1 MKSTKKSEK
10 PRRYRVDTLLKAGFL
25 LLLFIVTFSL
35 LPREHFKMLKS
46 LKEGD
51 ISPIEITSPID
62 FPIYKTS
69 EELEKERRQA
79 LKSVP
84 AFYEFDSTY
93 VDSVRERIKFIKE
106 MGLFRDGLSRNRWEW
121 IVELSANY
129 ALDFLKQGIIEDKHL
144 LKTLEVDSIAVVSG
158 DKTRVYPVE
167 RIRDQNEVYDE
178 LKKIAVQTF
187 ENKAERDVFLRIVES
202 LIFPNL
208 RYREDLTNKE
218 RSAAL
223 ARVSP
228 IKEIV
233 HKGEKI
239 VGKHERITE
248 QSGEKLKVLQ
258 EKIQSTGYHSYRW
271 FAYLFI
277 LFSIFVLG
285 TIYFRERI
293 DRSPRWRE
301 LVVIGFAGLIVL
313 VSAYLVRNIKASH
326 YITLI
331 PFFAILINV
340 ALGFE
345 PALFYTLLLAIILGL
360 YFPATI
366 FGTFIYNL
374 ILGWTAIFI
383 TKSFRSR
390 FQIYYVILT
399 LMGVGFITSVFVD
412 LLVFNQV
419 NDIKSL
425 AQASLFSAFLSGVFV
440 VGILPLYE
448 RVFRVATDFFLLELS
463 NLNNPLLRELSEKAS
478 GTFNHSIN
486 VGNLCDAAARAIGA
500 NSLLARVGAYYHDIG
515 KIKKPQYFIE
525 NQIGMENPHD
535 RLSPRM
541 SALIII
547 SHVKDGVELAEKYGL
562 PGEIIRI
569 IQTHHGTSLLVP
581 FYVKAKQ
588 LEGEN
593 VKEEDFRYPGPKPS
607 TREEAICMIAD
618 SVEAAVRSLKNPT
631 AKTLKETIYEVIRL
645 KLEDGQL
652 DEADITRKD
661 LDKIAEAI
669 YPILLSQFHPRIEYP
684 KEKK

>member
-10 PRRYRVDTLLKAGFL
+10 PPRLETLLKAGFL
-25 LLLFIVTFSL
+25 LLLFVITLTL
-35 LPREHFKMLKS
+35 LPREHFKNIKN
-46 LKEGD
+46 LKEGE
-51 ISPIEITSPID
+51 ISPIEVISPID
-62 FPIYKTS
+62 YPIYKTS
-69 EELEKERRQA
+69 VELQKEREAA

-84 AFYEFDSTY
+84 AFYEFDTTY
-93 VDSVRERIKFIKE
+93 VDSVREWIDRIKRT
-106 MGLFRDGLSRNRWEW
+106 GLFKDGVPQSRWEW
-121 IVELSANY
+121 IVELSADY
-129 ALDFLKQGIIEDKHL
+129 SLDYLKRGVIEDKHL
-144 LKTLEVDSIAVVSG
+144 LKSLGVDSVAIVKG
-158 DKTRVYPVE
+158 NIIKVYPVE
-167 RIRDQNEVYDE
+167 SIKDQNDVYEE
-178 LKKIAVQTF
+178 LKRVAIQTF
-187 ENKAERDVFLRIVES
+187 ENRNERDVFLKIVKR

-208 RYREDLTNKE
+208 RYREDLTNKA
-218 RSAAL
+218 RNAAL
-223 ARVSP
+223 ARISP

-248 QSGEKLKVLQ
+248 ESREKLRILQ

-277 LFSIFVLG
+277 LLSIYVLG
-285 TIYFRERI
+285 TIYFLERI
-293 DRSPRWRE
+293 ERRPGWRE
-301 LVVIGFAGLIVL
+301 LIVIGFAGIIVL
-313 VSAYLVRNIKASH
+313 LSAYLVRNIHVSQ
-326 YITLI
+326 YITLV

-345 PALFYTLLLAIILGL
+345 PALFYTLLLSIILGL
-360 YFPATI
+360 YFPSSV

-399 LMGVGFITSVFVD
+399 LMIVGFVTSIFTD
-412 LLVFNQV
+412 LLVFNRV
-419 NDIKSL
+419 TDVKIL

-525 NQIGMENPHD
+525 NQMGKENPHD

-547 SHVKDGVELAEKYGL
+547 SHVKDGVELGEKYGL

-593 VKEEDFRYPGPKPS
+593 VKEDDFRYPGPRPS

-631 AKTLKETIYEVIRL
+631 AKTLKETIYEIIRL

-684 KEKK
+684 REKK